1 MPRRARAPTSKIS
14 SRGNLN
20 LAGVNGARGA
30 SRRAGN
36 QERRALDLLDVVETR
51 DAHVAVREGS
61 LARLALSEDF
71 VRVGAAVHGE
81 LPHNPVAVVIV
92 TGVDGGVQVGPAV
105 AISVGVGLIF
115 ELDARSPAVVQQV
128 LHLLGDF
135 GIGERRQE
143 GEGLKHPIRRK
154 STREQKVSTRILII
168 IIIILIIIHCRTPI
182 IRKP

>member
-14 SRGNLN
+14 SRANLN
-20 LAGVNGARGA
+20 LAGVDGARGT

-81 LPHNPVAVVIV
+81 LPHNPVAVVVV

-135 GIGERRQE
+135 GVGERRQE
-143 GEGLKHPIRRK
+143 GEGLEHPTRRENK
-154 STREQKVSTRILII
+154 REQKVSTRIITVAYSTSDRR
-168 IIIILIIIHCRTPI
+168 HY
-182 IRKP
+182 

>member
-1 MPRRARAPTSKIS
+1 M
-14 SRGNLN
+14 
-20 LAGVNGARGA
+20 AGVNGARGA

-128 LHLLGDF
+128 LHLLAQ
-135 GIGERRQE
+135 IGVRERRQE
-143 GEGLKHPIRRK
+143 GEGFEHPVGVGEERK
-154 STREQKVSTRILII
+154 EGRNW
-168 IIIILIIIHCRTPI
+168 
-182 IRKP
+182 